1 MIVVQYYK
9 AGWRLNN
16 DLRKSGDYV
25 HDKNTTFQRYCIIKL
40 YVPKAPKTKKMQ
52 TNIQAVMAF
61 MPSVLGE
68 LEVTVLKILIS
79 TRNRVINMAMRPGTT
94 SGGTK
99 KLTQDTTTNR
109 PEIILIGT
117 YRNLICTIP

>member
-1 MIVVQYYK
+1 MIAQYYYK

-25 HDKNTTFQRYCIIKL
+25 YDKNTTFQRYCIIKL

-61 MPSVLGE
+61 IPSVLGE

-79 TRNRVINMAMRPGTT
+79 TRNRVINMAIRPGTT

-109 PEIILIGT
+109 PEIILIGM

>member
-25 HDKNTTFQRYCIIKL
+25 YDKNTTFQRYCIIKL

-79 TRNRVINMAMRPGTT
+79 TRNRVINMAIRPGTT

>member
-1 MIVVQYYK
+1 
-9 AGWRLNN
+9 
-16 DLRKSGDYV
+16 
-25 HDKNTTFQRYCIIKL
+25 
-40 YVPKAPKTKKMQ
+40 MQ

-79 TRNRVINMAMRPGTT
+79 TRNRVINMAIRPGTT

-109 PEIILIGT
+109 PTKNIDWYVQESHLHYSLVFLRSLLSLVNDT
-117 YRNLICTIP
+117 SLHCCALHDQSK

>member
-1 MIVVQYYK
+1 MIVQYYK

-25 HDKNTTFQRYCIIKL
+25 YDKNTTFQRYCIIKL

-79 TRNRVINMAMRPGTT
+79 TRNRVINMAIRPGTT